1 MSTDRDTSPASPQAD
16 DSGFLQR
23 LFKLSPN
30 DLLRLLF
37 LCVLV
42 GLLLAAFN
50 VDPRRLWVDFFGT
63 LVESWTSIV
72 SAVVNSA
79 GHAIEYLLLG
89 AVLVVPI
96 WLLMRVLGAM
106 RRD

>member
-1 MSTDRDTSPASPQAD
+1 MSTDRDTSPASTQAD
-16 DSGFLQR
+16 ETGFLQR
-23 LFKLSPN
+23 LFKLTPN

-63 LVESWTSIV
+63 LVESWASIV
-72 SAVVNSA
+72 SAVIDSA
-79 GHAIEYLLLG
+79 GHAVEYLLLG

>member
-1 MSTDRDTSPASPQAD
+1 MSTDRDNSPASPQAD

-30 DLLRLLF
+30 DLRRLLF

-72 SAVVNSA
+72 SAIVNSA

>member
-1 MSTDRDTSPASPQAD
+1 MSTDHDTSVETRSD
-16 DSGFLQR
+16 KDGGFIGR
-23 LFKLSPN
+23 LFRLTPN
-30 DLLRLLF
+30 DILRLVF

-63 LVESWTSIV
+63 LVESWASVISV
-72 SAVVNSA
+72 IVNSA
-79 GHAIEYLLLG
+79 GHALEYLLLG
-89 AVLVVPI
+89 AVLVIPI
-96 WLLMRVLGAM
+96 WLFMRVLGAM

>member
-1 MSTDRDTSPASPQAD
+1 MSTDHDTSPTSSQAD

-72 SAVVNSA
+72 SAIVNSA

>member
-1 MSTDRDTSPASPQAD
+1 MSTERDTSPASSQTD
-16 DSGFLQR
+16 DGGFLQR
-23 LFKLSPN
+23 LFRFTPN

-63 LVESWTSIV
+63 LVESWASVV
-72 SAVVNSA
+72 SAIVNSA
-79 GHAIEYLLLG
+79 GHAVEYLLLG

-96 WLLMRVLGAM
+96 WLFMRVLGAM